1 MRSMNHVV
9 STVFQ
14 HSLKTLGYSCL
25 DPFSAPKEERTG
37 MTGYAIIRVEKH
49 TTLGTVAA
57 AGHHLDR
64 TRTTPNADAKKA
76 HLNRTWSGCEWVP
89 WGDATREPGA
99 HLAAVRARLKD
110 FQARGGKVQ
119 KNAVIALEAIMTA
132 SPEAFKA
139 PDFDFEGWLSAQTD
153 YLATTFG
160 KQNIASVVLHLDE
173 ETPHVHALV
182 VPELQRLEKRGKK
195 PADPSKPRPAKLKPV
210 LSASHWVD
218 GRAKLA
224 ALQTDYASA
233 MSRFGL
239 QRGKE
244 RSGARHV
251 PVGEYYARG
260 AALVAQIEQ
269 LQAEVER
276 LKPAAE
282 RLPAVERQLTE
293 AHALI
298 DSLQASRAEQRARID
313 RMRAARKA
321 DAADLDAI
329 KAVKAAMPATYA
341 RIMQIAAEHEA
352 ACAAALLASLQE
364 PDTPTPGLS

>member
-1 MRSMNHVV
+1 M
-9 STVFQ
+9 
-14 HSLKTLGYSCL
+14 
-25 DPFSAPKEERTG
+25 P
-37 MTGYAIIRVEKH
+37 GYAIIRVEKH
-49 TTLGTVAA
+49 TSLGTIAGI
-57 AGHHLDR
+57 GHHLDR
-64 TRTTPNADAKKA
+64 TRETPNADPERA
-76 HLNRTWSGCEWVP
+76 HLNRTWNGCEWVA
-89 WGDATREPGA
+89 WASEARESGS
-99 HLAAVRARLKD
+99 HLQAFQARLKD
-110 FQARGGKVQ
+110 FQTRGGTVQ
-119 KNAVIALEAIMTA
+119 KNAVLAIEAIMTA
-132 SPEAFKA
+132 SPGAFKD
-139 PDFDFEGWLSAQTD
+139 PSFDFEGWLQAQSE
-153 YLATTFG
+153 YAAQQFG
-160 KQNIASVVLHLDE
+160 AQNIISLVLHLDE
-173 ETPHVHALV
+173 ETPHVHALIL
-182 VPELQRLEKRGKK
+182 PEIERVERRGKK
-195 PADPSKPRPAKLKPV
+195 PADPARLQLHRPKPA

-224 ALQTDYASA
+224 ALQSDYAAA

-251 PVGEYYARG
+251 PVSEYYAQG

-282 RLPAVERQLTE
+282 RLPEVEQQLTE

>member
-1 MRSMNHVV
+1 
-9 STVFQ
+9 
-14 HSLKTLGYSCL
+14 
-25 DPFSAPKEERTG
+25 

-64 TRTTPNADAKKA
+64 TRETPNADPARA
-76 HLNRTWSGCEWVP
+76 HLNRAWIDGEWVA
-89 WGDATREPGA
+89 WGDEAREPGA
-99 HLAAVRARLKD
+99 HLEAFKSRLAD
-110 FQARGGKVQ
+110 FEHRGGKIQ

-132 SPEAFKA
+132 SPEAFKT
-139 PDFDFEGWLSAQTD
+139 PGFDLEAWITAQSD
-153 YLATTFG
+153 YAAKRFG
-160 KQNIASVVLHLDE
+160 AENVVSMVLHLDE
-173 ETPHVHALV
+173 ETPHVHALI
-182 VPELQRLEKRGKK
+182 VPEIERIERRGKK
-195 PADPSKPRPAKLKPV
+195 PADPDRLQLHRPKPA

-224 ALQTDYASA
+224 ALQSDYAAA

-251 PVGEYYARG
+251 PVSEYYAQG
-260 AALVAQIEQ
+260 AALVAQIEH

-276 LKPAAE
+276 LRPAAE
-282 RLPAVERQLTE
+282 RLPEVEQQLTE

-298 DSLQASRAEQRARID
+298 DSLQASRAEQRALID

-341 RIMQIAAEHEA
+341 RIMQIAADHEA